1 MKVEIGQEVLI
12 YTVGNNARH
21 GVSWYKGIV
30 TKVGRKWFYVNTNN
44 YIGEREKFSLDN
56 GKCDGG
62 DYISGWQAFLSE
74 EQYNEQEGLQPLRN
88 EVVSLLRTLTYKQL
102 LEIKNTYENKAIK
115 EN

>member
-21 GVSWYKGIV
+21 GISWYKGIV

-74 EQYNEQEGLQPLRN
+74 EQYNEQEGLQTLRN

>member
-12 YTVGNNARH
+12 YAVGNNARH
-21 GVSWYKGIV
+21 EVSWYKGIV

-62 DYISGWQAFLSE
+62 NYISEWRAFL
-74 EQYNEQEGLQPLRN
+74 
-88 EVVSLLRTLTYKQL
+88 
-102 LEIKNTYENKAIK
+102 
-115 EN
+115 